1 MQAVDLVG
9 LDLQFAGIF
18 MFQQSGLQPV
28 QETGQDIGADIGSPE
43 KGDHSAG
50 TTAAAQDLRLGVGCV
65 AQRPCRLKH
74 LLLCFL

>member
-43 KGDHSAG
+43 RVI
-50 TTAAAQDLRLGVGCV
+50 TALERLPPRRIFAWVLGV
-65 AQRPCRLKH
+65 
-74 LLLCFL
+74 